1 MSNLPRADP
10 LRQRERPG
18 GLPARGVRG
27 VKLAEG
33 ETEANKLQG
42 VPVAGGTA
50 AEGSTFQVIG
60 GQVQGVPLGGIP
72 VQGHD
77 IHSGSHINALRVTAG
92 GGLVVTFE
100 AGRARID
107 QTVYDI
113 VSGSLTLA
121 DSPTNYVFV
130 NSSGD
135 RKSGG

>member
-60 GQVQGVPLGGIP
+60 GQVQGVPLSAIP
-72 VQGHD
+72 TQAHD
-77 IHSGSHINALRVTAG
+77 VHSGSHTNALRVSAG
-92 GGLVVTFE
+92 
-100 AGRARID
+100 
-107 QTVYDI
+107 
-113 VSGSLTLA
+113 SSLTVAFEL
-121 DSPTNYVFV
+121 
-130 NSSGD
+130 
-135 RKSGG
+135 